1 MSGSASIFQ
10 PKAKLEFVRRYC
22 NPRDGWDVFVD
33 IDASEEGRTGGER
46 KTPESRGRQVAMKK
60 SAEGVREEFDLLN
73 VQVGGNRRQWSEKIG
88 VAIDLGDRDIVAV
101 NKESKLIVIAEVE
114 AESGGQAEQKLA
126 KAIGQIVIA
135 VGTEPT
141 DGFDREL
148 VLVVAGESM
157 IIRLPSYLILE
168 QIGVSAVA
176 IGHEKKDD
184 RKAFGEASCISKVKP
199 SKSARH

>member
-22 NPRDGWDVFVD
+22 NPRDGWIVFVD

-46 KTPESRGRQVAMKK
+46 KTPESRERQVAMKK
-60 SAEGVREEFDLLN
+60 SAKEVREEFDVLN
-73 VQVGGNRRQWSEKIG
+73 VQVGGKRREWSEKIG

-101 NKESKLIVIAEVE
+101 NKESKLMVIAEVE

-135 VGTEPT
+135 AGTEPT

-157 IIRLPSYLILE
+157 TKRLPGYLILE

-184 RKAFGEASCISKVKP
+184 RRAFGEASCVSKVKA
-199 SKSARH
+199 SKSRRP